1 MDIILKE
8 IKNKYTVTLH
18 KVNREIIGEIPF
30 FYMDSISRGL
40 DDIDPIELTVKKYY
54 ISSVDKQKRQYFYYD
69 EFKTERLIALDGEY
83 FVIKEISEDSIKNTK
98 TIKAYGYEKKLEKNN
113 ITVEGIGFMLLD
125 SDEENL
131 IFSLSDYMKE
141 EIGWSIGHVDNNI
154 RYSNYS
160 EGETKLTPRMR
171 WQESLDQDWYSFLAN
186 TLAEQFECITVF
198 DRKNK
203 TVNLYSIDS
212 FGENLNISL
221 SYDNYIKSLERKSD
235 SSNIITRLK
244 LSGNEEKC
252 FVREYI
258 PSGYD
263 YIENYSYFIENE
275 EMSEELINAMKLHE
289 EMIKGLSI
297 EWRGLKNQKIQLETE
312 KTKLENDL
320 YFNLES
326 FKQYKSI
333 AEGYRDNN
341 DPTNAVI
348 WEAKCTKLKDEEV
361 ILKANIQTKKN
372 EIDSISKRMSE
383 INSQC
388 RRNTAKNTNG
398 EFIFNDKLLEELK
411 EFLYYD
417 TYTNDA
423 FYDAEELISVG
434 ERELDSKCKPTFEF
448 SIDNKNFMRRL
459 INNNFRQQWNGQ
471 LGLGD
476 IISLYYREEN
486 KEEFIFL
493 VGYTQNFKD
502 NSLSLELSNKKTKNN
517 TKRDISMLLK
527 LAKNDNKQLMRNRYV
542 LNALREYRYN
552 L

>member
-1 MDIILKE
+1 MNITLKE
-8 IKNKYTVTLH
+8 IKNKYTITLH
-18 KVNREIIGEIPF
+18 KVNKEILGEIPF
-30 FYMDSISRGL
+30 FCLESMSRSL
-40 DDIDPIELTVKKYY
+40 DDIDKVELKIKKYY
-54 ISSVDKQKRQYFYYD
+54 VSNIDKTIKRYFYYD
-69 EFKTERLIALDGEY
+69 QFKSERLIALDGEY
-83 FVIKEISEDSIKNTK
+83 FVIKEISENKNDKVK
-98 TIKAYGYEKKLEKNN
+98 TIVAYGYEKKLEKTN
-113 ITVEGIGFMLLD
+113 ITVDGVGFMLLD

-131 IFSLSDYMKE
+131 VFSLSDYMNS

-160 EGETKLTPRMR
+160 EGEVNLIPRMR

-186 TLAEQFECITVF
+186 TISEQFECVTVF

-203 TVNLYSIDS
+203 IINLYAIDS

-221 SYDNYIKSLERKSD
+221 SYDNYIKSLERKSN
-235 SSNIITRLK
+235 SSNIVTRLK
-244 LSGNEEKC
+244 LSGNGERC
-252 FVREYI
+252 FVEEYI
-258 PSGYD
+258 PSGYN

-275 EMSEELINAMKLHE
+275 EMSKELINAMKLHE
-289 EMIKGLSI
+289 EIIKDLSI
-297 EWRGLKNQKIQLETE
+297 EWRKLKNQKIQLETE

-333 AEGYRDNN
+333 AEGYRNDN
-341 DPTNAVI
+341 DVTNAVI
-348 WEAKCTKLKDEEV
+348 WEAKCTELKDEEV
-361 ILKANIQTKKN
+361 ILKSNIQAKKD
-372 EIDSISKRMSE
+372 EIDKIRIRMSE
-383 INSQC
+383 INNQC
-388 RRNTAKNTNG
+388 RRNTAKDTNNQ
-398 EFIFNDKLLEELK
+398 FIFNEQLLEELK

-417 TYTNDA
+417 TYSNDA

-434 ERELDSKCKPTFEF
+434 ERELSNKCKPTFEF
-448 SIDNKNFMRRL
+448 SIDNKNFMKRL
-459 INNNFRQQWNGQ
+459 INNSFRQQWSGL

-476 IISLYYREEN
+476 IISLYYSDEDE
-486 KEEFIFL
+486 EEFIFL

-527 LAKNDNKQLMRNRYV
+527 LAKNDNKQLMKNRYV

>member
-1 MDIILKE
+1 M
-8 IKNKYTVTLH
+8 T
-18 KVNREIIGEIPF
+18 
-30 FYMDSISRGL
+30 
-40 DDIDPIELTVKKYY
+40 
-54 ISSVDKQKRQYFYYD
+54 
-69 EFKTERLIALDGEY
+69 
-83 FVIKEISEDSIKNTK
+83 
-98 TIKAYGYEKKLEKNN
+98 
-113 ITVEGIGFMLLD
+113 
-125 SDEENL
+125 
-131 IFSLSDYMKE
+131 
-141 EIGWSIGHVDNNI
+141 IGHVDNNI

-160 EGETKLTPRMR
+160 EGETNLTPRMR

-203 TVNLYSIDS
+203 TVNLYSIDY

-221 SYDNYIKSLERKSD
+221 SYDNYIKSLEKRYD

-263 YIENYSYFIENE
+263 FIENYSYFIENE
-275 EMSEELINAMKLHE
+275 EMSKELINAMKLHE
-289 EMIKGLSI
+289 EMIKDLSV
-297 EWRGLKNQKIQLETE
+297 EWRDLKNQKIQLETE

-320 YFNLES
+320 YYNLES

-333 AEGYRDNN
+333 AEGYRNYD
-341 DPTNAVI
+341 DPANAVI
-348 WEAKCTKLKDEEV
+348 WEAKCAELKDEEV

-372 EIDSISKRMSE
+372 EIDNIRKRMSE

-388 RRNTAKNTNG
+388 RRNTAKNTNC
-398 EFIFNDKLLEELK
+398 EFIFNDELLEELK

-417 TYTNDA
+417 TYSNDA

-459 INNNFRQQWNGQ
+459 INNSFRQQWKGQ

-476 IISLYYREEN
+476 IISLYYRDEN

-493 VGYTQNFKD
+493 VGYTQKFKD